1 MLSPNPVVKLE
12 SSSLYISTTQI
23 FARHGAFHWII
34 YVTDADG
41 KASTYQWSEQ
51 GGTPGLQAEGVDIQE
66 LHPVTTYSS
75 TNNLTLAF
83 FKITG
88 FNSATPSD
96 KIRQAA
102 LVAFPD
108 RGYPSVRENRQN
120 NLTCRTWALKVLRIL
135 IDEGWLVRND
145 IPEVIEDIV
154 KKRSMEV
161 EGNLESF
168 TESVVVDI

>member
-1 MLSPNPVVKLE
+1 M
-12 SSSLYISTTQI
+12 
-23 FARHGAFHWII
+23 
-34 YVTDADG
+34 TDADG

-96 KIRQAA
+96 KIHQVA
-102 LVAFPD
+102 LAAFPD

-135 IDEGWLVRND
+135 MDEGWLVRND

-154 KKRSMEV
+154 KKRSIEV